1 MAVFFILANALCVH
15 RIDNFL
21 EACDVSACN
30 IVSFHAVFLGCI
42 GNVVADGNHDLLKF
56 CVNLIEGPAQT
67 LAVLGHLKCRCCNST
82 GVSCFTRCKD
92 NTILLQ
98 ILCSFESCRHVSTF
112 TYCNTSVCN
121 KCLCIFKVKLILC
134 STWKSDVNFNI
145 PYSSSFVIL

>member
-67 LAVLGHLKCRCCNST
+67 LAVLGHLQSGSSNAA
-82 GVSCFTRCKD
+82 GVGCFAPVR
-92 NTILLQ
+92 
-98 ILCSFESCRHVSTF
+98 R
-112 TYCNTSVCN
+112 
-121 KCLCIFKVKLILC
+121 
-134 STWKSDVNFNI
+134 
-145 PYSSSFVIL
+145 